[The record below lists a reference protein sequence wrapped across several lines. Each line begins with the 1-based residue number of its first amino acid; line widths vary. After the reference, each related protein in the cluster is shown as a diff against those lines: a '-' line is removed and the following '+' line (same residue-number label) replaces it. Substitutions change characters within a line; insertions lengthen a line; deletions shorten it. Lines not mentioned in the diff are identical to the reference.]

1 MSQSKFSKGILF
13 GAMAGA
19 LISLLDRQTRDV
31 MKTRARSV
39 SERARFYSDNREVL
53 KHDLET
59 KINHYK
65 SLYEK
70 LSNDAQYLTSQVNE
84 VKQIAPQVTTLLSE
98 TKDAFSTSKDEYKE
112 IISSSSNTEL
122 QHQEDS
128 HDPLMQQQTPEYA
141 EKFGD
146 AEKKNG

>member
-19 LISLLDRQTRDV
+19 LVSLLDRQTRDV
-31 MKTRARSV
+31 MKTRARSA

>member
-1 MSQSKFSKGILF
+1 MSQSKFSKAILF

-31 MKTRARSV
+31 MKTRARSA

>member
-31 MKTRARSV
+31 MKTRARSA

>member
-19 LISLLDRQTRDV
+19 LVSLLDRQTRDV
-31 MKTRARSV
+31 MKTRARSA

-84 VKQIAPQVTTLLSE
+84 VKQIAPQVTTLLTE